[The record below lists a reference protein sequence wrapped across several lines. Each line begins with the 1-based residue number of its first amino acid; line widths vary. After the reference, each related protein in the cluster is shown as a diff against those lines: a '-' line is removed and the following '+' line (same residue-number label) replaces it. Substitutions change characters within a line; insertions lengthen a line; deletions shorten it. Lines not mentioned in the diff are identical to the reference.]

1 MISKIIDS
9 ISLTLNKI
17 IDNILNILGMKK
29 SQVKITKKAAN
40 GTKVKASKS
49 IPDPKGKPPKGP
61 IQ

>member
-40 GTKVKASKS
+40 GTKVKATNA
-49 IPDPKGKPPKGP
+49 IPYPKGTPKGRP
-61 IQ
+61 